1 MIDSTNKEEEEKGE
15 AINDYGESR
24 SSNGGNN
31 DDGDDL
37 VNGKESIP
45 SGEYGKFYQQY
56 LYRLLPAIYQE
67 YDTKK
72 ENNVLQ
78 EFLKII
84 ASQAAAIRHDI
95 DGLLNN
101 FFINSC
107 EEWVIP
113 YIADLI
119 AARVVPN
126 SSYSRLDVQNAIR
139 WRKLKGTQTGLVDL
153 IRNTINR
160 NANVKEAFRYCS
172 STSHLAFKKSDVVVN
187 KPHIFVNLHDQNAL
201 NDIDT
206 ENDITP
212 HTIDVREPTQS
223 SGWYNI
229 KNILLFMPQL
239 NTYHISQ
246 VQAEREENRLGYYF
260 SNLVRKQQSSSSS
273 SNSDHFPLYDLDE
286 GVKIRATSF
295 AQDPFKYFGK
305 RRGMSVKI
313 DNILAACP
321 SAPIFSPVQREV
333 NPLENR
339 VTIAATAIAEPNG
352 GNNNNKYDD
361 GYQANYDR
369 DNRGTA
375 SNTGDPDFMS
385 LHETEGIRILEPRKF
400 SRSNIPFIIR
410 LYCYPEERRPI
421 EIANYN
427 TSKMSY
433 HRILPRSTLKKIP
446 FGTIL
451 ISIEVASKIGRAAEF
466 PESVI
471 AIRDSRRKSLVK
483 DNILSKYKNALY
495 VYLPSILVNHDE
507 KKYFF
512 VDRDGSTYE
521 ARMSNGRYD
530 KKLRTRPFVCLLAS
544 TASSG
549 QIYPPRQLT
558 YSMRPL
564 HNFAELNRFTGIK
577 ATDAKRYEGES
588 FVIEAIAINY
598 DKKQAWK
605 IGKLEINSGNGS
617 LSYLNEKE
625 VWIRWRIIVGDTHYN
640 DNYKE
645 YPLPSCHFKATRL
658 DLQNHLEEY
667 SAKIEEIVKSVLPEE
682 IVPEYVLGEKV
693 GTNPDNTYEYEVKII
708 IENEHR
714 EQFEYLANE
723 IRDAIEN
730 KPEFINEGRLMLRIS
745 KKTTTTRG
753 DFPLSEIILTNDY
766 GISVLVYLP
775 QLKFDKK
782 DKKYYDLYV
791 ADDGSTSCEQDFLK
805 HARNSA
811 GQIIPIPNKYPLQHR
826 VPVYANLADWQ
837 SVGTTT
843 IYSGELAIDPEHG
856 RFAFSREEDE
866 DDDAQSMHVTADYNY
881 AFSHDIGAGAYD
893 RRASLNKKITKW
905 VSKNRHTSHKDAF
918 PSKIF
923 KTIADA
929 LDRAEDDDVIQIEDS
944 GIYDEGDD
952 FTLPPGVRGI
962 TLQAANL
969 TMPTIKVNE
978 RLKLNSS
985 NSLKRI
991 NLDGIAITGGPL
1003 ALHENFDKI
1012 ALISCTLNPGYDDNN
1027 KRSTNTNI
1035 SYATQHKSNKAS
1047 LKGIISLIK
1056 SISGGIIVDNSV
1068 SVISLEDSIVHNLG
1082 GPAIFVRENNK
1093 KEKNPTL
1100 KLEATRSDILSKYAD
1115 NYVLELK
1122 DICCS
1127 NCILTNRV
1135 SVKLNEKQ
1143 EGQTDDDDDDDT
1155 SCTSY
1160 LRYSRYEQGSTF
1172 ENIGKG
1178 NSAIVDCTIDRPIF
1192 ISTAF
1197 GHPAYLHLDNL
1208 SSKRILEGAEN
1219 NLEMGAF
1226 NKSYRPVRMRNL
1238 NLRLQEF
1245 LPLGVKSGVIY
1256 TY

>member
-1 MIDSTNKEEEEKGE
+1 MIDSTNKEEEGGGEEGEE
-15 AINDYGESR
+15 AINDYGES
-24 SSNGGNN
+24 SGSNGGNN
-31 DDGDDL
+31 DYGDDL

-45 SGEYGKFYQQY
+45 GGEYSKFYERY

-67 YDTKK
+67 YDTTK
-72 ENNVLQ
+72 EYYVLQ

-84 ASQAAAIRHDI
+84 ASQAATIRHDI

-101 FFINSC
+101 FFIKSC
-107 EEWVIP
+107 KEWVIP

-126 SSYSRLDVQNAIR
+126 SSLNSRLDVENAIR

-172 STSHLAFKKSDVVVN
+172 CTSHLAFKASDIVVN

-223 SGWYNI
+223 NGWYNI
-229 KNILLFMPQL
+229 KNILLFMRQL
-239 NTYHISQ
+239 NTYHVSQ
-246 VQAEREENRLGYYF
+246 VQAEREENGLGYYF
-260 SNLVRKQQSSSSS
+260 SNLVRKQQFSSSSSSSS
-273 SNSDHFPLYDLDE
+273 SNSDHFPLYDLDQ

-321 SAPIFSPVQREV
+321 SAPIFSPVEREV

-339 VTIAATAIAEPNG
+339 VTIATATTEPNR
-352 GNNNNKYDD
+352 GNNNNNNNNYDD

-369 DNRGTA
+369 DNSSTA
-375 SNTGDPDFMS
+375 SNTGHPDFVS
-385 LHETEGIRILEPRKF
+385 LHKTEGIRILEPRKF
-400 SRSNIPFIIR
+400 SRSDISFIIR
-410 LYCYPEERRPI
+410 LYCYSEERGRI
-421 EIANYN
+421 EIGNYN

-433 HRILPRSTLKKIP
+433 RILPRSKLKKITS
-446 FGTIL
+446 GTIL
-451 ISIEVASKIGRAAEF
+451 ISIEVAPKIGRRVAEF
-466 PESVI
+466 PESII
-471 AIRDSRRKSLVK
+471 AIRDSRSKSLVE
-483 DNILSKYKNALY
+483 NSILSKYKNALY

-521 ARMSNGRYD
+521 TQMNNGRYD
-530 KKLRTRPFVCLLAS
+530 TTSYQLGPGRTNKNLRTR

-577 ATDAKRYEGES
+577 PTDAKRYGRES
-588 FVIEAIAINY
+588 FVIEAIIAINH
-598 DKKQAWK
+598 DNKQEEWK

-617 LSYLNEKE
+617 LSYVNE
-625 VWIRWRIIVGDTHYN
+625 
-640 DNYKE
+640 
-645 YPLPSCHFKATRL
+645 
-658 DLQNHLEEY
+658 
-667 SAKIEEIVKSVLPEE
+667 
-682 IVPEYVLGEKV
+682 
-693 GTNPDNTYEYEVKII
+693 
-708 IENEHR
+708 
-714 EQFEYLANE
+714 
-723 IRDAIEN
+723 RDAIKN
-730 KPEFINEGRLMLRIS
+730 KPEFVNEGKLMLRIS
-745 KKTTTTRG
+745 KNTTTTRG
-753 DFPLSEIILTNDY
+753 DFPLSEIILTDDY
-766 GISVLVYLP
+766 GRSVLVYLP

-782 DKKYYDLYV
+782 GKKYDLYV
-791 ADDGSTSCEQDFLK
+791 ADDGSTSYEQDFLNP
-805 HARNSA
+805 ARKSA

-826 VPVYANLADWQ
+826 IPIYANLADWR

-843 IYSGELAIDPEHG
+843 IHSGELAIDPEHG
-856 RFAFSREEDE
+856 RFAFSREDED
-866 DDDAQSMHVTADYNY
+866 DDDAQSMHVTVDYNY

-923 KTIADA
+923 KTIAEA
-929 LDRAEDDDVIQIEDS
+929 LASAEDGDVIQIEDS

-952 FTLPPGVRGI
+952 FTLPPGVRAI

-969 TMPTIKVNE
+969 TMPVIKVNE
-978 RLKLNSS
+978 RLKLNSR
-985 NSLKRI
+985 NSLERI
-991 NLDGIAITGGPL
+991 NLNGIAITGGPL
-1003 ALHENFDKI
+1003 ALHENFDKV
-1012 ALISCTLNPGYDDNN
+1012 ALISCTVNPGYDDN
-1027 KRSTNTNI
+1027 KRSLGIRIEEQEEQEQEQEQKYNADAAI
-1035 SYATQHKSNKAS
+1035 TQHKSNKAS

-1056 SISGGIIVDNSV
+1056 SISGGIRVDNSV

-1082 GPAIFVRENNK
+1082 GPAIVVRENNK
-1093 KEKNPTL
+1093 KEKKPTL

-1115 NYVLELK
+1115 EDYADNYDVLELK
-1122 DICCS
+1122 DICCN

-1135 SVKLNEKQ
+1135 SVKLNEEQ
-1143 EGQTDDDDDDDT
+1143 EGQTDDDDDT

-1172 ENIGKG
+1172 ENIGKC
-1178 NSAIVDCTIDRPIF
+1178 NTAIVDCTIDRPIF
-1192 ISTAF
+1192 ISTTF

-1226 NKSYRPVRMRNL
+1226 NKSYRSVRMRNL

-1245 LPLGVKSGVIY
+1245 LPLGVKSGVIC

>member
-1 MIDSTNKEEEEKGE
+1 
-15 AINDYGESR
+15 
-24 SSNGGNN
+24 
-31 DDGDDL
+31 
-37 VNGKESIP
+37 
-45 SGEYGKFYQQY
+45 
-56 LYRLLPAIYQE
+56 
-67 YDTKK
+67 
-72 ENNVLQ
+72 
-78 EFLKII
+78 
-84 ASQAAAIRHDI
+84 
-95 DGLLNN
+95 
-101 FFINSC
+101 
-107 EEWVIP
+107 
-113 YIADLI
+113 
-119 AARVVPN
+119 
-126 SSYSRLDVQNAIR
+126 
-139 WRKLKGTQTGLVDL
+139 
-153 IRNTINR
+153 
-160 NANVKEAFRYCS
+160 
-172 STSHLAFKKSDVVVN
+172 
-187 KPHIFVNLHDQNAL
+187 
-201 NDIDT
+201 
-206 ENDITP
+206 
-212 HTIDVREPTQS
+212 
-223 SGWYNI
+223 
-229 KNILLFMPQL
+229 MPQL

-246 VQAEREENRLGYYF
+246 VKAEREENRLGYYF
-260 SNLVRKQQSSSSS
+260 SNLVRKQQLSSSASAS
-273 SNSDHFPLYDLDE
+273 SNSDDHFPLYDLDE

-321 SAPIFSPVQREV
+321 SARIISPVEREGK
-333 NPLENR
+333 PLANR
-339 VTIAATAIAEPNG
+339 VTIAAATAEPKR
-352 GNNNNKYDD
+352 GNNNNNYDD
-361 GYQANYDR
+361 GYQTNYDR
-369 DNRGTA
+369 DNNSSTA

-385 LHETEGIRILEPRKF
+385 LHKTEGIRILEPRKF
-400 SRSNIPFIIR
+400 SRSDISFIIR
-410 LYCYPEERRPI
+410 LYCYSEERGPI

-427 TSKMSY
+427 TSK
-433 HRILPRSTLKKIP
+433 PRSRLKKITDAIRYQS
-446 FGTIL
+446 GTIL
-451 ISIEVASKIGRAAEF
+451 ISIEVTIEDSKKLRKIGRAAEF

-471 AIRDSRRKSLVK
+471 AIRDSRSKRLVE
-483 DNILSKYKNALY
+483 NSILSKYKNALY

-507 KKYFF
+507 KKYFV

-521 ARMSNGRYD
+521 AQMNNGRYD
-530 KKLRTRPFVCLLAS
+530 MTNLGTR

-577 ATDAKRYEGES
+577 ASDAKRYGEES

-598 DKKQAWK
+598 DERQAWK
-605 IGKLEINSGNGS
+605 IGKLEIKSENGS
-617 LSYLNEKE
+617 LSYVNEKE
-625 VWIRWRIIVGDTHYN
+625 VWIRWRIIVGDKHYN

-645 YPLPSCHFKATRL
+645 YLLPSCHFKATRL

-667 SAKIEEIVKSVLPEE
+667 SAKIGEIVKSVLPEE
-682 IVPEYVLGEKV
+682 IVPEHVLGEKV
-693 GTNPDNTYEYEVKII
+693 GTYSFDLYSNKGADNNEKYNRKSKPDNTYEYEVII
-708 IENEHR
+708 TIEHKHLER
-714 EQFEYLANE
+714 FEYLANE
-723 IRDAIEN
+723 IRDAIEK
-730 KPEFINEGRLMLRIS
+730 KPEFVNEGILMLRISSSVEKANS

-753 DFPLSEIILTNDY
+753 DFPLSEIILTNGY
-766 GISVLVYLP
+766 RGSMLVYLP

-782 DKKYYDLYV
+782 DKKYCYLYVADDGSTSYV
-791 ADDGSTSCEQDFLK
+791 ADDGSTSCEQDFLNP
-805 HARNSA
+805 ARTARKSA

-826 VPVYANLADWQ
+826 IPVYANLADWQ

-843 IYSGELAIDPEHG
+843 IHSGELAIDPEHG
-856 RFAFSREEDE
+856 RFAFSRED

-881 AFSHDIGAGAYD
+881 AFSHEIGAGAYD
-893 RRASLNKKITKW
+893 RRASLNKRITKW
-905 VSKNRHTSHKDAF
+905 VSNNGHTSHKDAF
-918 PSKIF
+918 PSKTF
-923 KTIADA
+923 KTIAEA
-929 LDRAEDDDVIQIEDS
+929 LASAEDDDVIQIVDS

-952 FTLPPGVRGI
+952 ISNITLPTGVRAI
-962 TLQAANL
+962 TLQAANS

-978 RLKLNSS
+978 RLKLKSS
-985 NSLKRI
+985 NSVKRI
-991 NLDGIAITGGPL
+991 NLNGIAITGGPL
-1003 ALHENFDKI
+1003 ALHENIDKI
-1012 ALISCTLNPGYDDNN
+1012 ALISCTVNPGYGDDNN
-1027 KRSTNTNI
+1027 KRSLGIRIEEQEEQEQEQKYNADAAATTTITNTNI
-1035 SYATQHKSNKAS
+1035 RYATQHKSNKAS

-1082 GPAIFVRENNK
+1082 GPAIFARENNK

-1115 NYVLELK
+1115 NNYVLELK

-1135 SVKLNEKQ
+1135 SVKLNEKH
-1143 EGQTDDDDDDDT
+1143 EGQTDDDDNDT

-1160 LRYSRYEQGSTF
+1160 LRYSRFEQGSTF

-1208 SSKRILEGAEN
+1208 SSKRILEGAQN

-1245 LPLGVKSGVIY
+1245 LPLGIKSGVIY